1 MTSELPPL
9 PDTPLPDTPPPAPTE
24 PPAPVPPVP
33 ATRRLSPLAA
43 GLIGLATGAA
53 IVGGTWAITAN
64 SGPDAP
70 ATFTL
75 KGSFALTDSVVPDG
89 NGGCGGTRGYDDIL
103 EGASVTVYG
112 ASGDVVATGGLGNST
127 YDGDAYDCTFKVAVP
142 DVPKGE
148 KFYKVE
154 VSHRGTV
161 QLSGKEAENGGFGA
175 SLG

>member
-1 MTSELPPL
+1 MTSELP
-9 PDTPLPDTPPPAPTE
+9 PLPDTPPPAPTE
-24 PPAPVPPVP
+24 PPAVSAHVPPAP
-33 ATRRLSPLAA
+33 AARRLSPLAA

-103 EGASVTVYG
+103 EGAGVTVYG
-112 ASGDVVATGGLGNST
+112 ASGDVIATGGLGNST
-127 YDGDAYDCTFKVAVP
+127 YDGDTYDCTFKVAVP

-148 KFYKVE
+148 RFYKVE

-161 QLSGKEAENGGFGA
+161 QLSGKEAENGDFGA